1 MNVVSDN
8 YKVIKMQ
15 IAQKIRIFPDKQQQE
30 TLWSLSEI
38 CRKLY
43 NQCLSKRLECW
54 YNDYDISYYDQQNE
68 LPQKKKDNPELKCV
82 YAKIL
87 QMIVRQ
93 LDKDFKSA
101 ITLQKIDEK
110 ASFPR
115 FKGKKYFTTMHYNQ
129 AGFKVEFKV
138 DKGIVKLSH
147 KLNNTELSFKIPIKF
162 EISNIIQ
169 VSVFMKDNKYFLS
182 ITYNKEPISYVDNGL
197 YQAFDLGVTKHVAVN
212 MNGKFVE
219 FTNQRPD
226 RYWKPKAEQI
236 QSRRDH
242 CKKHSRKWWI
252 LNNNYNRM
260 RRKSSN
266 QLKDIHH
273 KLTRHIVDN
282 TKANTIIVGDLSV
295 KDLCKINKYQKGLH
309 TSLHN
314 TGIIGRFVSI
324 LTYKAELKGK
334 KVVKRSERKTSK
346 KCCCCGKEH
355 YMPLHKRVMVCD
367 CGNKMD
373 RDQNSSVNI
382 MSEFLIANAR
392 WTGLSEFQT
401 NLRQTGIP
409 VMELHS

>member
-1 MNVVSDN
+1 
-8 YKVIKMQ
+8 MQ
-15 IAQKIRIFPDKQQQE
+15 LTQKIRIFPNKEQQE
-30 TLWSLSEI
+30 TILGLSEI

-43 NQCLSKRLECW
+43 NQSLSKRLECW
-54 YNDYDISYYDQQNE
+54 FNDYPISFYDQQNA

-82 YAKIL
+82 YSKVL
-87 QMIVRQ
+87 QMVVRQ

-101 ITLQKIDEK
+101 IALQKTDDK

-115 FKGKKYFTTMHYNQ
+115 FKGKKYFTTMYYNQ
-129 AGFKVEFKV
+129 SGFKV
-138 DKGIVKLSH
+138 DKGVVKLSH
-147 KLNNTELSFKIPIKF
+147 KLNETDLSFRIPTNFDIS
-162 EISNIIQ
+162 EIAQI
-169 VSVFMKDNKYFLS
+169 SVFMKDNKYFLG
-182 ITYNKEPISYVDNGL
+182 ITYNKEPQEYVDNGL
-197 YQAFDLGVTKHVAVN
+197 YQAFDLGITKHVAVN
-212 MNGKFVE
+212 MSGKFVE

-226 RYWKPKAEQI
+226 RYWNSKLKDI

-242 CKKHSRKWWI
+242 CKRKSRKWWL
-252 LNNNYNRM
+252 LNNNLNRM

-295 KDLCKINKYQKGLH
+295 KKMCKINKRQKGLH

-324 LTYKAELKGK
+324 LAYKAELAGK
-334 KVVKRSERKTSK
+334 KVVKRNERKTSK

-355 YMPLHKRVMVCD
+355 YMPLSNRVMVCD
-367 CGNKMD
+367 CGNEID

-392 WTGLSEFQT
+392 WTGYHHFVG
-401 NLRQTGIP
+401 NLRHTGVP
-409 VMELHS
+409 VMELHSQEATS